1 MKPLANP
8 QPLTPSQIRHVL
20 ELLDMRLLAP
30 QETAATF
37 DRLSQAG
44 TFSEAQQEAIE
55 LLFALDDDDIGNALM
70 DFADDEA
77 REIVRDSIAH
87 EARLSFVAA

>member
-1 MKPLANP
+1 MKPLAHP

-37 DRLSQAG
+37 NRLCHAG

-55 LLFALDDDDIGNALM
+55 LLFALDEEEIGDALM

-77 REIVRDSIAH
+77 RDIVRDNVVH
-87 EARLSFVAA
+87 EARMSFVGA

>member
-1 MKPLANP
+1 MKPLAHP

-37 DRLSQAG
+37 NRLSQAG

-55 LLFALDDDDIGNALM
+55 LLFALDEDEIGDALM
-70 DFADDEA
+70 DFADDDA
-77 REIVRDSIAH
+77 RDIVRDSVAH
-87 EARLSFVAA
+87 EARLSFVGA

>member
-55 LLFALDDDDIGNALM
+55 LLFALDEDEIGDALM

-77 REIVRDSIAH
+77 RDIVRDSVAH
-87 EARLSFVAA
+87 EARLSFVGA

>member
-37 DRLSQAG
+37 NRLSQAG

>member
-37 DRLSQAG
+37 NRLSQAG

-55 LLFALDDDDIGNALM
+55 LLFALEEDEIGDALM

-77 REIVRDSIAH
+77 RDIVRDNVVH
-87 EARLSFVAA
+87 EARMSFVGA

>member
-37 DRLSQAG
+37 NRLSQAG

-55 LLFALDDDDIGNALM
+55 LLFALDEDQIGDALM

-77 REIVRDSIAH
+77 RDIVRDNVVH
-87 EARLSFVAA
+87 EARMSFVGA

>member
-1 MKPLANP
+1 MKPLAHP

-44 TFSEAQQEAIE
+44 TFSEAQQEAFE
-55 LLFALDDDDIGNALM
+55 LLFALEEDEIGDALM

-77 REIVRDSIAH
+77 RDIVRDNTVH
-87 EARLSFVAA
+87 EARLSYIGA

>member
-37 DRLSQAG
+37 DRLSKAG

-55 LLFALDDDDIGNALM
+55 LLFALDDDEIGDALM

-77 REIVRDSIAH
+77 RDIVRDNVVH
-87 EARLSFVAA
+87 EARMSFVGA

>member
-1 MKPLANP
+1 MKPLAHP

-37 DRLSQAG
+37 NRLSQAG

-55 LLFALDDDDIGNALM
+55 LLFALDEDEIGDALM

-77 REIVRDSIAH
+77 RDIVRDNVVH
-87 EARLSFVAA
+87 EARMSFVGA

>member
-37 DRLSQAG
+37 NRLSQAG

-55 LLFALDDDDIGNALM
+55 LLFALDDEEIGDALM

-77 REIVRDSIAH
+77 RDIVRDNVVH
-87 EARLSFVAA
+87 EARMSFVGA

>member
-37 DRLSQAG
+37 NRLSQAG

-55 LLFALDDDDIGNALM
+55 LLFALDEDEIGDALM

-77 REIVRDSIAH
+77 RDIVRDNVVH
-87 EARLSFVAA
+87 EARMSFVGA

>member
-1 MKPLANP
+1 MKQLATP
-8 QPLTPSQIRHVL
+8 QPLTPSQIQHVL

-30 QETAATF
+30 QETAARF
-37 DRLSQAG
+37 NSLSKDG

-55 LLFALDDDDIGNALM
+55 LLFALDEDEIGNALM

-77 REIVRDSIAH
+77 RDIVRDCVAH

>member
-1 MKPLANP
+1 MKPLAHP

-37 DRLSQAG
+37 NRLSQAG

-55 LLFALDDDDIGNALM
+55 LLFALDEEEIGDALM

-77 REIVRDSIAH
+77 RDIVRDNVVH
-87 EARLSFVAA
+87 EARMSFVGA

>member
-37 DRLSQAG
+37 NRLSQAG

-55 LLFALDDDDIGNALM
+55 LLFALDEEEIGDALM

-77 REIVRDSIAH
+77 RDIVRDNVVH
-87 EARLSFVAA
+87 EARLSFIGA

>member
-30 QETAATF
+30 QETAAAF
-37 DRLSQAG
+37 NRLSQAG

-55 LLFALDDDDIGNALM
+55 LLFALDEDEISDALM

-77 REIVRDSIAH
+77 RDIVRDNVVH
-87 EARLSFVAA
+87 EARLRYVGA

>member
-1 MKPLANP
+1 MKPLAHP

-37 DRLSQAG
+37 NRLSQAG

-55 LLFALDDDDIGNALM
+55 LLFALEEEHIGDALM

-77 REIVRDSIAH
+77 RDIVRDSVAH
-87 EARLSFVAA
+87 EARLSFVGA

>member
-37 DRLSQAG
+37 NRLSQAG

-55 LLFALDDDDIGNALM
+55 LLFALDEEEIGDALM

-77 REIVRDSIAH
+77 RDIVRDNVVH
-87 EARLSFVAA
+87 EARMSFVGA

>member
-1 MKPLANP
+1 MKHSANP

-20 ELLDMRLLAP
+20 ALLDMRLLAP

-55 LLFALDDDDIGNALM
+55 LLFALEEDEIGDALM

-77 REIVRDSIAH
+77 RDIVRDNVVH
-87 EARLSFVAA
+87 EARLSYVGA